1 MNSMKATNTCC
12 KLLLL
17 VCLLLNLTGCK
28 SEQKL
33 TRQIFAM
40 DTYMEL
46 TAYGKNAEVALTGV
60 INTINQT
67 ALDWDPEVEK
77 STVYAMNHAQGA
89 PIVVS
94 PEIADMLTTAKTV
107 YDQTGGALDLTVY
120 PVVKAWGFIDSA
132 HTVPTADEIQQLKSV
147 PCFDAVNLD
156 IHTVTMP
163 AGTELSFG
171 ATAKGAMAER
181 AKNIVKEYGVKSAFL
196 SLGGNVQTIGHKPDG
211 SKWRVGVQ
219 DPNNL
224 TGYLGIV
231 SIGEQAVVTSGSY
244 QRYFEADGKTYHH
257 IIDPATAAPAESGLV
272 SVTIICDSG
281 TMADCLSTAMFILG
295 EEAALEYRSAY
306 GGFDMILVTENNRV
320 IVAGDVEFE
329 ATADGYTYEYVK

>member
-17 VCLLLNLTGCK
+17 VCLLLCLTGCK

-33 TRQIFAM
+33 TKQIFAM

-46 TAYGKNAEVALTGV
+46 TAYGDHAEAALSDV
-60 INTINQT
+60 INTINESAV
-67 ALDWDPEVEK
+67 ALDPEVEK
-77 STVYAMNHAQGA
+77 SAVYALNHAEGT
-89 PIVVS
+89 PVTVD
-94 PEIADMLTTAKTV
+94 PLIADMLSTAQTV
-107 YDQTGGALDLTVY
+107 YTQTGGALDLTVY
-120 PVVKAWGFIDSA
+120 PIVKAWGFIDSG
-132 HTVPTADEIQQLKSV
+132 HTVPTAEELDALTSV
-147 PCFDAVNLD
+147 PCFDAVSLD

-163 AGTELSFG
+163 AGTEISFG
-171 ATAKGAMAER
+171 AVAKGALAER
-181 AKNIVKEYGVKSAFL
+181 SKEIVKEYGVKSAFL
-196 SLGGNVQTIGHKPDG
+196 SLGGNVQTIGLKPDG

-231 SIGEQAVVTSGSY
+231 SMGEQAVVTSGSY

-272 SVTIICDSG
+272 SVTILCDSG

-295 EEAALEYRSAY
+295 EEDALEYRSTY
-306 GGFDMILVTENNRV
+306 GGFDMILVTEDNRV

-329 ATADGYTYEYVK
+329 ESADGYTYEYVK

>member
-1 MNSMKATNTCC
+1 MNSMKPTSTCC

-17 VCLLLNLTGCK
+17 LCLLLSFAGCK

-33 TRQIFAM
+33 TKQIFAM

-46 TAYGKNAEVALTGV
+46 TAYGDNAEAALTDV

-67 ALDWDPEVEK
+67 ALDWDPELEK
-77 STVYAMNHAQGA
+77 STIYAINHAEGM
-89 PIVVS
+89 PVVVT

-107 YDQTGGALDLTVY
+107 YDQTDGALDLTVY
-120 PVVKAWGFIDSA
+120 PIVKAWGFIDSQ
-132 HTVPTADEIQQLKSV
+132 HTVPSADELEALKSV
-147 PCFDAVNLD
+147 PCFDGVDID

-163 AGTELSFG
+163 AGTEISFG
-171 ATAKGAMAER
+171 AVAKGAMAER
-181 AKNIVKEYGVKSAFL
+181 CRNIVTKHGVESAFL
-196 SLGGNVQTIGHKPDG
+196 SLGGNVQTVGLKPDG
-211 SKWRVGVQ
+211 SKWRIGVQ

-224 TGYLGIV
+224 SSYLGIV
-231 SIGEQAVVTSGSY
+231 SIGEKAAVTSGSY

-295 EEAALEYRSAY
+295 EEDALNYRSTY
-306 GGFDMILVTENNRV
+306 GGFDMILVTDDDRV
-320 IVAGDVEFE
+320 IVAGDLEFE
-329 ATADGYTYEYVK
+329 ESADRYTYEYVK

>member
-1 MNSMKATNTCC
+1 MKATNTCC
-12 KLLLL
+12 TLLLL
-17 VCLLLNLTGCK
+17 LCLLLSLTGC
-28 SEQKL
+28 SEQKV
-33 TRQIFAM
+33 TKQIFAM

-46 TAYGKNAEVALTGV
+46 TAYGKNAEVALKGV

-77 STVYAMNHAQGA
+77 STVYAMNHAEGA
-89 PIVVS
+89 PVTVS

-120 PVVKAWGFIDSA
+120 PIVKAWGFIDSV
-132 HTVPTADEIQQLKSV
+132 HTVPTTDEIQALQSV
-147 PCFDAVNLD
+147 PCFDAVDID

-163 AGTELSFG
+163 AGTEISFG
-171 ATAKGAMAER
+171 AVAQGAMAER
-181 AKNIVKEYGVKSAFL
+181 AKLIVKDYGVKSAFL
-196 SLGGNVQTIGHKPDG
+196 SLGGNVQTVGTKPDG
-211 SKWRVGVQ
+211 SSWRIGVQ

-231 SIGEQAVVTSGSY
+231 SIGEKAVVTSGSY

-257 IIDPATAAPAESGLV
+257 IIDPKTAAPAESGLV

-281 TMADCLSTAMFILG
+281 TIADSLSTSMFILG
-295 EEAALEYRSAY
+295 EEAAIDYRSTY
-306 GGFDMILVTENNRV
+306 GGFDMILVTEDDRV
-320 IVAGDVEFE
+320 VVVGDVEFE
-329 ATADGYTYEYVK
+329 ESAERYTYEYVK